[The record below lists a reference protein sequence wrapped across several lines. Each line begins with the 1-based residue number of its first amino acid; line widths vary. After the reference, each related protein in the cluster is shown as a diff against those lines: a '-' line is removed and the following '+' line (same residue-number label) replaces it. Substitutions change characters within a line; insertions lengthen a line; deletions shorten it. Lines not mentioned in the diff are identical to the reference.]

1 MGRLLPRAF
10 TAAVCAG
17 WGGICVAGLAPTAAA
32 APSIYE
38 PSITPCSHLFT
49 TPLEPGRPGASTYW
63 SPFGTAGIVC
73 YDIGSLPVTYYQRGP
88 AGQWH
93 AMNQLI
99 PGNYFINIFGYGH
112 LPA

>member
-1 MGRLLPRAF
+1 MGRVFPRTL
-10 TAAVCAG
+10 TAAVCSGVGA
-17 WGGICVAGLAPTAAA
+17 ICVAALAPTAAA

-38 PSITPCSHLFT
+38 PSITACSHQFT

-63 SPFGTAGIVC
+63 SPFGTADIVC
-73 YDIGSLPVTYYQRGP
+73 YDVGWLPVSYYQRDP

-99 PGNYFINIFGYGH
+99 PGNFFINIVGYNR

>member
-1 MGRLLPRAF
+1 MGGLVPGAL
-10 TAAVCAG
+10 TAAVWAG
-17 WGGICVAGLAPTAAA
+17 LSGACVAVLAPTAAA

-38 PSITPCSHLFT
+38 PAIIPCGHLFT
-49 TPLEPGRPGASTYW
+49 TPLEPARAGASTYW
-63 SPFGTAGIVC
+63 SPFGTADIVC
-73 YDIGSLPVTYYQRGP
+73 YDVGSLPVSYYQRDP

-99 PGNYFINIFGYGH
+99 PGHYFINIVGYSH

>member
-1 MGRLLPRAF
+1 MRRVVLRWS
-10 TAAVCAG
+10 TAAVCVG
-17 WGGICVAGLAPTAAA
+17 SGGIGVAGLAPIAAA

-49 TPLEPGRPGASTYW
+49 TPLEPGRPGTSTYW
-63 SPFGTAGIVC
+63 SPFGTADIVC
-73 YDIGSLPVTYYQRGP
+73 YDVGWSPVSYYQRDP

-93 AMNQLI
+93 AMNQLV
-99 PGNYFINIFGYGH
+99 PGNYFINIVGYGH

>member
-1 MGRLLPRAF
+1 MGRVVPRSL
-10 TAAVCAG
+10 TAAVCVG
-17 WGGICVAGLAPTAAA
+17 LGGIGVAGLAPTAAA

-38 PSITPCSHLFT
+38 PSITACSHLFT
-49 TPLEPGRPGASTYW
+49 TPLEPGRPGTSTYW
-63 SPFGTAGIVC
+63 SPFGTADIVC
-73 YDIGSLPVTYYQRGP
+73 YDVGWLPVSYYQRDP

-99 PGNYFINIFGYGH
+99 PGNYFINIVGYGH